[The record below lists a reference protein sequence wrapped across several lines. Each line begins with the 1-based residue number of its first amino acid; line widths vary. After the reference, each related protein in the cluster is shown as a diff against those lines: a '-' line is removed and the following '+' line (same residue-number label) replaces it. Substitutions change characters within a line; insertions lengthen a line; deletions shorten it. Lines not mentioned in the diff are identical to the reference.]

1 LLNSGRNGK
10 EQNMSELHHRELADN
25 LYKQGPESALER
37 VLLEEYLTS
46 KGYHLIDLN
55 KLPEEKVKALMTEA
69 SRYASLK
76 LAQVE
81 STAHFRE
88 EIRRVI

>member
-1 LLNSGRNGK
+1 MN
-10 EQNMSELHHRELADN
+10 ELRDRELVDN

-37 VLLEEYLTS
+37 VLLEEYLTG
-46 KGYHLIDLN
+46 KGYHLADLS
-55 KLPEEKVKALMTEA
+55 KLPEEQVRELMTEA

-88 EIRRVI
+88 EIRRVP

>member
-1 LLNSGRNGK
+1 MMKKIEDR
-10 EQNMSELHHRELADN
+10 QLADD

-37 VLLEEYLTS
+37 VLLEEYLSS
-46 KGYHLIDLN
+46 KGYHLADLN
-55 KLPEEKVKALMTEA
+55 QLPEQEVKRLMTEA

-88 EIRRVI
+88 EIRRVA